1 MDKDRFPN
9 KKVVED
15 QKADLTEADLAG
27 ADLADTDLTGV
38 TGLEQD

>member
-9 KKVVED
+9 KKAVED